1 LELPLYVDKV
11 KYTVSFLPGGRARGV
26 LIELPIDVTDDD
38 EYLKS
43 LDEDA
48 VRAELVSGRTINEDT
63 LFTYI
68 HEATGGDCQ
77 EMRVKRAARLINLFQ
92 PRIDLCRDSGETFL
106 QQSVYS
112 PIAELFCCINPDLY
126 CADKTVYCAHAVS
139 CKNKQGD
146 VVQHSVSCLPD
157 GAMRLSKSFYALAM
171 MELKA
176 FGEDQT
182 KDKFRCILMSTMS
195 LLSIREYGK
204 LTNKDTAWL
213 NSIAIPFVVGRHN
226 SADLYVTL
234 MKGPEGAQR
243 PNVLLLKSILMTDD
257 DTEGKHITEEKLD
270 FMVMLVVLIA
280 RVVCA
285 TRGIAERMETELQRS
300 DKRDARRNLD
310 NCVTKTQGKGSSTGA
325 KRTSEGDRKLASGG
339 AQEGADVEP
348 DDYENAARKVASWNG
363 LVQELCSF
371 RTRMPELILCDD
383 ESVQRRSEMEYY
395 QQQSPFYFQGV
406 VPEPTK
412 SLVFCKVWREG
423 DRRTNR
429 KNILDEI
436 KFYKQA
442 NAAGVPSPKV
452 VDHLTAMDV
461 DCSTTFGGIKTPAR
475 YHILVTEYH
484 RNNDVDEND
493 VLIFALSLVRA
504 VAKLHAIGLLHCD
517 IKPSNV
523 LWDALKKEA
532 VLVDFGHAQNAANAI
547 WYEATKK
554 YEAPEIS
561 HSLPHSEK
569 SDAYC
574 TGKTLAVIANAVKK
588 PFAVEIMPVI
598 EFLLLEAPEERW
610 SVEKAEEML
619 STLWQRKS
627 KNVKLGVAK
636 KRPLCE

>member
-1 LELPLYVDKV
+1 
-11 KYTVSFLPGGRARGV
+11 
-26 LIELPIDVTDDD
+26 
-38 EYLKS
+38 
-43 LDEDA
+43 
-48 VRAELVSGRTINEDT
+48 
-63 LFTYI
+63 
-68 HEATGGDCQ
+68 
-77 EMRVKRAARLINLFQ
+77 LINLFQ
-92 PRIDLCRDSGETFL
+92 PQIDLCRDSGETFL

-112 PIAELFCCINPDLY
+112 PIAELFCCANPDLY
-126 CADKTVYCAHAVS
+126 CADKIVHCAHAVF
-139 CKNKQGD
+139 CKNKENN

-157 GAMRLSKSFYALAM
+157 GAMRLSKSFYVLAM

-204 LTNKDTAWL
+204 LASKDAAWM
-213 NSIAIPFVVGRHN
+213 NSVAIPFVVGCHN
-226 SADLYVTL
+226 SADLYVTR

-270 FMVMLVVLIA
+270 FMVMLAVLIA

-285 TRGIAERMETELQRS
+285 TRGIAERMETELKRS
-300 DKRDARRNLD
+300 DKRDVRRNLD
-310 NCVTKTQGKGSSTGA
+310 NCITQTTGT
-325 KRTSEGDRKLASGG
+325 KRTSEGGRKPASGG

-348 DDYENAARKVASWNG
+348 DDCENAAMKVASWNG
-363 LVQELCSF
+363 QVQELRSL
-371 RTRMPELILCDD
+371 RTRMPALILCDD

-406 VPEPTK
+406 VPESTK

-423 DRRTNR
+423 DPRTNR
-429 KNILDEI
+429 KNILDKM

-442 NAAGVPSPKV
+442 NSAGVPSPKV

-461 DCSTTFGGIKTPAR
+461 DCFTTLGGTKTPAR

-484 RNNDVDEND
+484 RNDDVDEND

-523 LWDALKKEA
+523 LWDAHKKQA

-598 EFLLLEAPEERW
+598 EFLLLEAPDERW

-619 STLWQRKS
+619 STLWQQKS
-627 KNVKLGVAK
+627 KNVTWDAEETTPART
-636 KRPLCE
+636 KRPRDAAEISRTTLSQSEMS